1 MLGAATWRVQT
12 SGSKEVSIAG
22 VRIMSKASAARES
35 KFYYSSIIKVV
46 CQNLQPAQLK
56 RLPGCI
62 SARHVDDYMHTGDH
76 WCCFRRWHRFTQLQ
90 SKALP
95 ASLWRCLLRA
105 RHSFSHVFQL
115 QADRAGVLL
124 VARVCIN
131 RPGAGTPVVPC
142 HKNTHCQGTPTNN
155 PNSPRSEKRPMR
167 AELVAILALVFRQ
180 VLHITTGALQKN
192 GLRTHSP
199 GASIG
204 SNSFGHSTQRTH
216 PSFSNL
222 STGDACHPLDT
233 LAQAAQT
240 L

>member
-1 MLGAATWRVQT
+1 MPAAARSHGLHRDIHRVVIVLGAATWRVQT

-131 RPGAGTPVVPC
+131 RPGAGTPVVPM
-142 HKNTHCQGTPTNN
+142 
-155 PNSPRSEKRPMR
+155 S
-167 AELVAILALVFRQ
+167 
-180 VLHITTGALQKN
+180 QK
-192 GLRTHSP
+192 
-199 GASIG
+199 
-204 SNSFGHSTQRTH
+204 
-216 PSFSNL
+216 
-222 STGDACHPLDT
+222 HPLPRNSHKEPQQPQKREETNASRTRRDSCVSV
-233 LAQAAQT
+233 
-240 L
+240 